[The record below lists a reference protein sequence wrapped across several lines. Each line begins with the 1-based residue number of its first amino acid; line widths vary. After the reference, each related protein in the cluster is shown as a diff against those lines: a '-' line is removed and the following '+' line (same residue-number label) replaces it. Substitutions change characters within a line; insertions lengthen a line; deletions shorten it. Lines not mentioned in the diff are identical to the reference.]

1 MSQKRFFIFQPRPE
15 YEWFFYLIT
24 FCSMLYAIICEESRP
39 SRTIFLRQGI
49 VFQKFRLELFL
60 RPVVFTV
67 TTRQRWS

>member
-1 MSQKRFFIFQPRPE
+1 
-15 YEWFFYLIT
+15 
-24 FCSMLYAIICEESRP
+24 MLYAIICEESRP